1 MRATRDL
8 STYERNGINSV
19 IIKGC
24 PCVGCPNYQT
34 QMTCEALTKHLKTA
48 CPQIKREQTCFC
60 GQQIDNEDTIENHF
74 LECEKILIA
83 CNDCNVCLRSLEA
96 FKEHSCCKL
105 YYQRQIIKS
114 ENQRQIDKIKS
125 DNQRQIDEIKLDFE
139 SQRQINTKEL
149 TDK

>member
-24 PCVGCPNYQT
+24 PCVGCNSQNNA
-34 QMTCEALTKHLKTA
+34 MTCEELTKHLKTA

-60 GQQIDNEDTIENHF
+60 GKQIDNEDTIENHF
-74 LECEKILIA
+74 LECKGNFLIA
-83 CNDCNVCLRSLEA
+83 CNDCKISYRPLEA

-105 YYQRQIIKS
+105 YYQRQIDQIKLG
-114 ENQRQIDKIKS
+114 NQKQIDKIKR
-125 DNQRQIDEIKLDFE
+125 DNKMQIDNIKHDNKMQINEIKHD
-139 SQRQINTKEL
+139 
-149 TDK
+149 